1 MKLIIILLSSILF
14 LNAEFVAGFDAHYY
28 ALSPKEKREVF
39 IKKINA
45 LLDVSFEDVKKEKE
59 FVESF
64 FKEALKNNFR
74 SLNPNAIKKLWLLKE
89 KYRVKNLYD
98 LHEYRVRIQVVP
110 RSLAIAQAI
119 IESATGTSRFAKE
132 ANNLF
137 GEWTWGEK
145 GLIPK
150 ERSEGKTH
158 KIRIFDTLQ
167 ESVDSY
173 LLNLNRHDAYK
184 ELRAWRWNA
193 ISQNKKLDGKEAAS
207 HLEKYSEIKSN
218 YTKLILSI
226 IEQHKLDELD

>member
-1 MKLIIILLSSILF
+1 MKLIIILLSSFLF
-14 LNAEFVAGFDAHYY
+14 LKAEFIAGFDKHYY
-28 ALSPKEKREVF
+28 VLSIKEKREVF

-45 LLDVSFEDVKKEKE
+45 LLDVSFKEIENEKE
-59 FVESF
+59 FIDIF
-64 FKEALKNNFR
+64 FEEALKSNFR
-74 SLNPNAIKKLWLLKE
+74 KLNSNAVQKLWFFKK

-98 LHEYRVRIQVVP
+98 HKEYQLRIQKVP
-110 RSLAIAQAI
+110 KSLAIAQAI

-184 ELRAWRWNA
+184 EFRAWRWDA
-193 ISQNKKLDGKEAAS
+193 INQNEKLDGKEAAS

-218 YTKLILSI
+218 YTKLIISI
-226 IEQHKLDELD
+226 INQHKLDELD

>member
-1 MKLIIILLSSILF
+1 MKLIIILLSSVLF
-14 LNAEFVAGFDAHYY
+14 LKAEFIAGFDEYY
-28 ALSPKEKREVF
+28 YTLSIKEKREVF
-39 IKKINA
+39 IKKISA
-45 LLDVSFEDVKKEKE
+45 LLDVSFKEIENEKE

-64 FKEALKNNFR
+64 FKEAMKNNFR
-74 SLNPNAIKKLWLLKE
+74 KLNTVAMQKLWFLKE

-98 LHEYRVRIQVVP
+98 LQEYRVRIQKVP
-110 RSLAIAQAI
+110 KSLAIAQAI

-158 KIRIFDTLQ
+158 KIRIFNTLQ

-173 LLNLNRHDAYK
+173 LLNLNRHNAYK
-184 ELRAWRWNA
+184 EFRAWRWSA

-218 YTKLILSI
+218 YTKLIVSI
-226 IEQHKLDELD
+226 INQHKLNELD

>member
-1 MKLIIILLSSILF
+1 MKLIIILLSSVLILK
-14 LNAEFVAGFDAHYY
+14 AEFIAGFDEHYY
-28 ALSPKEKREVF
+28 ALNIKEKREVF
-39 IKKINA
+39 IKKINT
-45 LLDVSFEDVKKEKE
+45 LLDVSFKEIEKEKE
-59 FVESF
+59 FIEFF
-64 FKEALKNNFR
+64 FKEAMKNNFR
-74 SLNPNAIKKLWLLKE
+74 KLNTNAVQKLWFIKE

-110 RSLAIAQAI
+110 KSLAIAQAI
-119 IESATGTSRFAKE
+119 IESATGASRFAKE

-145 GLIPK
+145 GLVPK

>member
-1 MKLIIILLSSILF
+1 MKLIVILLSSVLF
-14 LNAEFVAGFDAHYY
+14 LKAEFIAGFDEQYY
-28 ALSPKEKREVF
+28 ALSIKEKREVF

-45 LLDVSFEDVKKEKE
+45 LLDVSFKEIEKEKE
-59 FVESF
+59 FIEFF
-64 FKEALKNNFR
+64 FKEAIKNNFR
-74 SLNPNAIKKLWLLKE
+74 KLNTNALQKLWFLKE

-98 LHEYRVRIQVVP
+98 HKEYQVRIQKVP
-110 RSLAIAQAI
+110 KSLAIAQAI

-145 GLIPK
+145 GLVPK

-158 KIRIFDTLQ
+158 KIRIFDSLQ

-184 ELRAWRWNA
+184 DFRAWRWNA
-193 ISQNKKLDGKEAAS
+193 ISENEKLDGKEAAS

-226 IEQHKLDELD
+226 IEQYKLDELD

>member
-1 MKLIIILLSSILF
+1 MKLIIILLTSFLF
-14 LNAEFVAGFDAHYY
+14 LKAEFIRGFDDGYY
-28 ALSPKEKREVF
+28 TLNAKDRREVF
-39 IKKINA
+39 IGKINA
-45 LLDVSFEDVKKEKE
+45 LLDVSFENINKEKE
-59 FVESF
+59 FIEYF
-64 FKEALKNNFR
+64 FQNAIKNNFR
-74 SLNPNAIKKLWLLKE
+74 NINSNTMQRLWQLKE
-89 KYRVKNLYD
+89 KYRVKDLYD
-98 LHEYRVRIQVVP
+98 YNTYLMRIQKVP
-110 RSLAIAQAI
+110 KSLAIAQAI

-150 ERSEGKTH
+150 ERSAGKTH

-184 ELRAWRWNA
+184 EFRAWRWNA
-193 ISQNKKLDGKEAAS
+193 LKQNERLNGKEAAN

-218 YTKLILSI
+218 YTKLIISI
-226 IEQHKLDELD
+226 INQHGLDKFD

>member
-14 LNAEFVAGFDAHYY
+14 VKADFIAGFDESYY
-28 ALSPKEKREVF
+28 ALSIKEKREVF
-39 IKKINA
+39 IQKINS
-45 LLDVSFEDVKKEKE
+45 LLDISFKEVEAERK

-64 FKEALKNNFR
+64 FKEAIKKNFR
-74 SLNPNAIKKLWLLKE
+74 NLNSKAMEKLWFLKE
-89 KYRVKNLYD
+89 KYRIKNLYD
-98 LHEYRVRIQVVP
+98 LKEYQTRIQKVP
-110 RSLAIAQAI
+110 KSLAIAQAI

-173 LLNLNRHDAYK
+173 VLNLNRHDAYK
-184 ELRAWRWNA
+184 EFRIWRWDT
-193 ISQNKKLDGKEAAS
+193 ISQNEKLDGKEAAN

-218 YTKLILSI
+218 YTKLIISI
-226 IEQHKLDELD
+226 INQHELDKLD

>member
-1 MKLIIILLSSILF
+1 MKLIVILLSSVLF
-14 LNAEFVAGFDAHYY
+14 LKAEFIAGFDEQYY
-28 ALSPKEKREVF
+28 ALSIKEKREVF
-39 IKKINA
+39 IKKVNA
-45 LLDVSFEDVKKEKE
+45 LLDVSFKEIEKEKE
-59 FVESF
+59 FIEFF
-64 FKEALKNNFR
+64 FKEAIKNNFR
-74 SLNPNAIKKLWLLKE
+74 KLNTNALQKLWFLKE

-98 LHEYRVRIQVVP
+98 HKEYQVRIQKVP
-110 RSLAIAQAI
+110 KSLAIAQAI

-145 GLIPK
+145 GLVPK
-150 ERSEGKTH
+150 ERGEGKTH
-158 KIRIFDTLQ
+158 KIRIFDSLQ

-184 ELRAWRWNA
+184 EFRAWRWNA
-193 ISQNKKLDGKEAAS
+193 ISENEKLDGKEAAS

-226 IEQHKLDELD
+226 IEQYKLDELD